1 MKHILRYKNP
11 QKFLHFVVKFSLKP
25 KNVLHN
31 FDRIF
36 FVIGIDQFSNFPVIE
51 SKTHNS
57 MEQLFTFKLRLE
69 TSVKIRILNWNF
81 RFSKCCPFSGS
92 SKWLLFIL
100 VAVIWKWFYNHS
112 LEPFDA
118 IFSIL
123 NNILLITAFEWIVV
137 LVDVQRSKLNF
148 PTRSFFCKNAVRYAI
163 ENGLHCLYFAVAA
176 TFNSFMTRSLDQTD
190 KTSSAFK

>member
-51 SKTHNS
+51 SKIHNS
-57 MEQLFTFKLRLE
+57 MELFTFKLRLE
-69 TSVKIRILNWNF
+69 TSVKMRIF
-81 RFSKCCPFSGS
+81 FGS